1 MPGRGRPFQA
11 GQSGNPKGRPRG
23 IQERVPRG
31 AFKAAYERVLAK
43 HPELLEQVIFD
54 GLRGQRNARNAVPY
68 VELGAKLGKEIG
80 AGRDAVDTQPV
91 IFHFH
96 TNLNPLALAPRS
108 LLQQQRSLPAP
119 AVPATPPS
127 RTTKR
132 AGAKSTGGSQ

>member
-1 MPGRGRPFQA
+1 MARGF
-11 GQSGNPKGRPRG
+11 
-23 IQERVPRG
+23 
-31 AFKAAYERVLAK
+31 
-43 HPELLEQVIFD
+43 
-54 GLRGQRNARNAVPY
+54 
-68 VELGAKLGKEIG
+68 VELVARVCKEIG
-80 AGRDAVDTQPV
+80 ADAQGDTRPV